1 MFRKNTVIGWLL
13 LSLYIVSVKAFLVP
27 DTLPMQVA
35 VLALVAGCSIAALA
49 AIFKSANSG
58 EKDMKSGTMTFSE
71 HNEPHVVTSIKDSD
85 MKTHTLV
92 LGTTRRGRSSLIEAD
107 AARRGLSYGEAEKDW
122 MPTEAERQAEV
133 EREKAAQAKKD
144 ARTAAVRDAYWAA
157 TNLAEGEFASLYDV
171 LAAECGREP
180 TDDHVRRL
188 YNMLPA
194 DVIGDG
200 VKWGFTDTVVGDS
213 IFVFV
218 RENKADVMSQVFSEQ

>member
-1 MFRKNTVIGWLL
+1 MFKKIDESGWLL
-13 LSLYIVSVKAFLVP
+13 IAAALLLVKALWLP
-27 DTLPMQVA
+27 DTIFVRILVI
-35 VLALVAGCSIAALA
+35 ALVAGCGIGALVV
-49 AIFKSANSG
+49 INTKNKSG
-58 EKDMKSGTMTFSE
+58 EGNMKRGAITFAGDSGSQI
-71 HNEPHVVTSIKDSD
+71 SINIAGPEAAK
-85 MKTHTLV
+85 HLLV

-107 AARRGLSYGEAEKDW
+107 AARRGLSYDEAEKDW
-122 MPTEAERQAEV
+122 MPTEAERLSEV

-157 TNLAEGEFASLYDV
+157 TTLAEGEFASLYDV
-171 LAAECGREP
+171 LATECERVP

-194 DVIGDG
+194 EVIGEG

-218 RENKADVMSQVFSEQ
+218 RENKADVMAQVFSE